1 MGMNRN
7 LHPTTAEHMLEV
19 NMEHSAVDRHILA
32 HKTSLKTIKI
42 IEIMQTMLSGH
53 KRFKCKISKTKIIW
67 ILQIF
72 KIEQCTLKY
81 VKKSFMGNCKHFE
94 VNENKNTTYQNHKIE
109 GKAMPVGKFM
119 A

>member
-42 IEIMQTMLSGH
+42 IKIMQTMLSDH

-67 ILQIF
+67 VLQIF
-72 KIEQCTLKY
+72 KIKQCTSKRKY
-81 VKKSFMGNCKHFE
+81 
-94 VNENKNTTYQNHKIE
+94 Q
-109 GKAMPVGKFM
+109 GKLQTF
-119 A
+119 